1 MTQETWLE
9 RLKPGQTPIFR
20 HTKLKLLALKDKVD
34 EVGAREVSN
43 LVLADPLASLRLI
56 YLANNRVSRH
66 FGNEVASVEHAIMM
80 QGLGVYIDR
89 VAEFPVLEDTPLGRE
104 PESLNSLYRLL
115 RLAQHAAWQAR
126 DFAVL
131 HSDVRA
137 EEVEVAALLY
147 YAPEFLFWLDA
158 PDTARE
164 LARLRRI
171 KEPAEAEAEAL
182 GFALGPLRLMLLEA
196 WKIPEIIRN
205 LLDERHAE
213 RSRNIILR
221 ACLDLAHRSRHGWWD
236 EHLLADYQ
244 ALADIENTPLEVIV
258 GTAHRNAVR
267 AARHGAW
274 IPAPP
279 AAAWLPMLPGPW
291 PFDQP
296 SAATAQVTA
305 PTPAAPVPPTPV
317 NAVAGVEVEDTAT
330 ATRKDD
336 RPPSLRGGHRASP
349 GDIQVQTQA
358 DAPVCMQPD
367 QAALQSCLQGIEAH
381 LDGSLNLNQMLALVL
396 KGLHHGLGLS
406 RVVFAMVTPDGQRV
420 KSRFTLGVGAQE
432 PLRHFEFPIQSKDLF
447 GHLMTKMQGVWLNPD
462 NRARLWPMVRPEL
475 KAMLGEGEFL
485 AMSLFVGERPF
496 GLIYADRG
504 RTGCRLDLATYND
517 FKRLC
522 LQAVRGL
529 ARLKAG

>member
-1 MTQETWLE
+1 MTLESWLE

-20 HTKLKLLALKDKVD
+20 HTKLELLALKERIDA
-34 EVGAREVSN
+34 VGVREVSN

-66 FGNEVASVEHAIMM
+66 FGNEVATVEHAIMM
-80 QGLGVYIDR
+80 QGLGVYIEQ
-89 VAEFPVLEDTPLGRE
+89 VAAFPVLEESPLGRD
-104 PESLNSLYRLL
+104 PDTLNSLYRLL

-147 YAPEFLFWLDA
+147 YAPEFLFWLNA

-171 KEPAEAEAEAL
+171 REPAEAEAEAL
-182 GFALGPLRLMLLEA
+182 GFALEPLRLMLLEA
-196 WKIPEIIRN
+196 WKIPEVIRDM
-205 LLDERHAE
+205 LDARHAQ
-213 RSRNIILR
+213 RSRNIILK
-221 ACLDLAHRSRHGWWD
+221 ACLDIAHRSRYGWWD
-236 EHLLADYQ
+236 EHLQADYQ
-244 ALADIENTPLEVIV
+244 ALADIEATPLEVIV
-258 GTAHRNAVR
+258 GTVHRNAVR

-279 AAAWLPMLPGPW
+279 AAAWLPMLPGAW
-291 PFDQP
+291 PHEQT
-296 SAATAQVTA
+296 AAETAIVAA
-305 PTPAAPVPPTPV
+305 PAPVQSHAPAASAPPPTPV
-317 NAVAGVEVEDTAT
+317 AA
-330 ATRKDD
+330 
-336 RPPSLRGGHRASP
+336 PS
-349 GDIQVQTQA
+349 VQGPTE
-358 DAPVCMQPD
+358 APSCMRPD
-367 QAALQSCLQGIEAH
+367 QAALQACLQGIEAH

-420 KSRFTLGVGAQE
+420 KSRFTLGVKAQE
-432 PLRHFEFPIQSKDLF
+432 PLRHFEFPLHSKDLF
-447 GHLMTKMQGVWLNPD
+447 GHLMTKMQGVWLNAD

-475 KAMLGEGEFL
+475 KAMLGEGEFV
-485 AMSLFVGERPF
+485 AMSLFVGEKAF

-504 RTGCRLDLATYND
+504 RSGCQIDGATYAD

-529 ARLKAG
+529 ARIKAG

>member
-1 MTQETWLE
+1 MTLETWLE
-9 RLKPGQTPIFR
+9 RLRPGQTPIFR
-20 HTKLKLLALKDKVD
+20 HTRTALLALKERIDAVA
-34 EVGAREVSN
+34 AREVSN
-43 LVLADPLASLRLI
+43 LVLADPLACLRLI
-56 YLANNRVSRH
+56 YQANNRQSRH
-66 FGNEVASVEHAIMM
+66 FGNEVATVEHAIMM
-80 QGLGVYIDR
+80 QGLGVYVEQ
-89 VAEFPVLEDTPLGRE
+89 VAGFPVLEDTPLGRA
-104 PESLNSLYRLL
+104 PESLASLYRLL

-171 KEPAEAEAEAL
+171 KEPEQAEAETL
-182 GFALGPLRLMLLEA
+182 GFALEPLRLMLLEA
-196 WKIPEIIRN
+196 WKIPQIIRDM
-205 LLDERHAE
+205 LDARHDG
-213 RSRNIILR
+213 RSRNIILK

-236 EHLLADYQ
+236 AHLLADYQ

-258 GTAHRNAVR
+258 SSVHRNAVR
-267 AARHGAW
+267 VARHGAW

-291 PFDQP
+291 PHEQP
-296 SAATAQVTA
+296 ACQPEAGSAPAPVQATV
-305 PTPAAPVPPTPV
+305 PAAARSGSDASAP
-317 NAVAGVEVEDTAT
+317 AVE
-330 ATRKDD
+330 
-336 RPPSLRGGHRASP
+336 
-349 GDIQVQTQA
+349 
-358 DAPVCMQPD
+358 APVCMQPD
-367 QAALQSCLQGIEAH
+367 RTALQACLQGIETH

-396 KGLHHGLGLS
+396 KGLHQGLGLS

-432 PLRHFEFPIQSKDLF
+432 ALRHFEFPLHSKDLF
-447 GHLMTKMQGVWLNPD
+447 GHLMTKMQGVWMNPD
-462 NRARLWPMVRPEL
+462 NRAGLWPMVRPEL
-475 KAMLGEGEFL
+475 KQMFGEGEFF

-504 RTGCRLDLATYND
+504 RTGCRLDGATYND

-529 ARLKAG
+529 AKVKAG

>member
-1 MTQETWLE
+1 MADSLSLQTWLE

-20 HTKLKLLALKDKVD
+20 HTMASLLALKDRV
-34 EVGAREVSN
+34 EQIGAREVAS

-66 FGNEVASVEHAIMM
+66 FGNEVATVEHAIMM
-80 QGLGVYIDR
+80 QGLGVYLEQ
-89 VAEFPVLEDTPLGRE
+89 VAAFPVLEDTPLGRD
-104 PESLNSLYRLL
+104 PETLASLYRLL

-131 HSDVRA
+131 HADVRA

-171 KEPAEAEAEAL
+171 KEPEVAEAEAL
-182 GFALGPLRLMLLEA
+182 GFALEPLRLMLLEA
-196 WKIPEIIRN
+196 WKIPEVIRDQ
-205 LLDERHAE
+205 LDTRYAQ

-221 ACLDLAHRSRHGWWD
+221 SCLDIAHRSRYGWWD
-236 EHLLADYQ
+236 EHLMADYQ

-258 GTAHRNAVR
+258 STVHRNAVR
-267 AARHGAW
+267 VARHGAW

-291 PFDQP
+291 PHEQQAETEANGP
-296 SAATAQVTA
+296 AVAATQGTGA
-305 PTPAAPVPPTPV
+305 PPSPPK
-317 NAVAGVEVEDTAT
+317 AT
-330 ATRKDD
+330 AHT
-336 RPPSLRGGHRASP
+336 STN
-349 GDIQVQTQA
+349 QVVEQA
-358 DAPVCMQPD
+358 DAVCMRPD
-367 QAALQSCLQGIEAH
+367 PAALEACIRNIEAH
-381 LDGSLNLNQMLALVL
+381 LDGSLNLNQMLAIVL

-406 RVVFAMVTPDGQRV
+406 RVVFALVTPDSQRV
-420 KSRFTLGVGAQE
+420 KSRFTLGIGAQE
-432 PLRHFEFPIQSKDLF
+432 PLRHFEFPLYSKDLF
-447 GHLMTKMQGVWLNPD
+447 GHLMTKMQGVWLNDD
-462 NRARLWPMVRPEL
+462 NKARLWPMVRPEL
-475 KAMLGEGEFL
+475 KAILGEGEFF
-485 AMSLFVGERPF
+485 AMSLFVGNRPF

-504 RTGCRLDLATYND
+504 RAGCRLDSDTYNA

-529 ARLKAG
+529 AKIKAD

>member
-1 MTQETWLE
+1 MTLETWLE

-20 HTKLKLLALKDKVD
+20 HTKVKLLALKGRID

-66 FGNEVASVEHAIMM
+66 FGNEVATVEHAIMM

-89 VAEFPVLEDTPLGRE
+89 VAEFPVLEEIPLGRE

-131 HSDVRA
+131 HSDIRA

-158 PDTARE
+158 PATARE
-164 LARLRRI
+164 LARLRRV
-171 KEPAEAEAEAL
+171 KEPAEAEVEAL
-182 GFALGPLRLMLLEA
+182 GFALDPLRLMLLEA
-196 WKIPEIIRN
+196 WKIPEIIRD
-205 LLDERHAE
+205 LLDARHAQ

-221 ACLDLAHRSRHGWWD
+221 ACLDIAHRSRHGWWD

-244 ALADIENTPLEVIV
+244 ALADIESTPLEVIV
-258 GTAHRNAVR
+258 NTVHRNAVR

-274 IPAPP
+274 IPASP
-279 AAAWLPMLPGPW
+279 AAAWLPMLPGAW
-291 PFDQP
+291 PHEQPATETASASAAVPAQP
-296 SAATAQVTA
+296 SASARSI
-305 PTPAAPVPPTPV
+305 PPPPAAAPAAGPAGAAENRSDVP
-317 NAVAGVEVEDTAT
+317 A
-330 ATRKDD
+330 
-336 RPPSLRGGHRASP
+336 
-349 GDIQVQTQA
+349 
-358 DAPVCMQPD
+358 CMQPD
-367 QAALQSCLQGIEAH
+367 HAALQACLQGIEAH

-432 PLRHFEFPIQSKDLF
+432 PLRHFEFPLHSKDLF

-462 NRARLWPMVRPEL
+462 NRPRLWPMVRPEL

-485 AMSLFVGERPF
+485 AMSLFVGDRPF

-504 RTGCRLDLATYND
+504 RTGCTLDGATYDD

-529 ARLKAG
+529 ARIKSG